1 MCISCD
7 GAEVV
12 FYTAYFEMQSH
23 KTVCGQVSLYV
34 RELSDGVVYLLVNPP
49 FTPTDNNLWAEHERK
64 TYTKPNNSLRE
75 FEKDSIFRNWKIKEP
90 VGELGKKLS
99 YSWKKS
105 NIKLKMM
112 SI

>member
-7 GAEVV
+7 GDEVF
-12 FYTAYFEMQSH
+12 FYKAYFEMQGH

-34 RELSDGVVYLLVNPP
+34 RELSYGVVYLLVNPP
-49 FTPTDNNLWAEHERK
+49 FTPTDSNLWAEHGRK

-75 FEKDSIFRNWKIKEP
+75 FEKDSIFRNWKIKETTE
-90 VGELGKKLS
+90 VGKKALIQLE
-99 YSWKKS
+99 KS